1 MSWASRPLA
10 LLSMSW
16 ALGVSVPTELYA
28 EEAAETQEESQSR
41 QRARALA
48 LEGIELFEKERW
60 SEAHERLSQAFE
72 LFPAPTVAL
81 LDAKALEKLGRLIEA
96 HATFERAAALSVDDE
111 SPKPFQRAVRE
122 AERER
127 NRVARLIPRLT
138 VEVRGASPS
147 HTLTIDGVPLPR
159 ETWGTARAFDPG
171 SYTVVAKRGANVEQ
185 SEQFTLSPGSEVSL
199 ILTLAK
205 DAAPMTAPPPTVVA
219 AEPRSSA
226 LTWAALGVGA
236 AGLATGIVAGL
247 VMRSAQNEL
256 DADCTPSC
264 PETSRETLD
273 RFRTART
280 VSAVGY
286 SAGAVGLG
294 LGLWLLLDGTS
305 AGEAPAAGGVSYRK
319 GGAEL
324 QLSGAF

>member
-1 MSWASRPLA
+1 MA
-10 LLSMSW
+10 W
-16 ALGVSVPTELYA
+16 ALGVSAPTELYA
-28 EEAAETQEESQSR
+28 DEAPETQEASQNR
-41 QRARALA
+41 QRARTLA

-96 HATFERAAALSVDDE
+96 HATFERAAALSVDAE

-127 NRVARLIPRLT
+127 NRVARQIPQLT
-138 VEVRGASPS
+138 IEVRGASPS
-147 HTLTIDGVPLPR
+147 HALTIDGVPLPR
-159 ETWGTARAFDPG
+159 EAWGSPRAFDPG
-171 SYTVVAKRGANVEQ
+171 SYTLVAKRGANVEQ
-185 SEQFTLSPGSEVSL
+185 SEQFTLLPGSQISV
-199 ILTLAK
+199 ILTLATA
-205 DAAPMTAPPPTVVA
+205 DAPKSAPPPTLVA

-226 LTWAALGVGA
+226 LTWVALGVGA

-247 VMRSAQNEL
+247 VMRSAQDEL
-256 DADCTPSC
+256 EAECTPSC
-264 PETSRETLD
+264 PGTSRETLD
-273 RFRTART
+273 RFRTSRT

-294 LGLWLLLDGTS
+294 LGLWLFLDDTS
-305 AGEAPAAGGVSYRK
+305 ADEAPAAGGVSYRK

-324 QLSGAF
+324 QLSGTF